1 VHGQTLLIM
10 VSLRQ
15 SVDLLLPTM
24 SFHLRRCYDGQVGGQ
39 GRENA
44 PAERAVAAYVLQGL
58 SNKEIAR
65 ALGKSE
71 CTVKNQVSAILAKTG
86 VPTRARLMAL
96 LR

>member
-1 VHGQTLLIM
+1 M
-10 VSLRQ
+10 VSPAINSR
-15 SVDLLLPTM
+15 SDLSPTM
-24 SFHLRRCYDGQVGGQ
+24 SWSQFCVRDNIDRPEL
-39 GRENA
+39 A
-44 PAERAVAAYVLQGL
+44 SLSPAERVVVSCLLQGL